1 MMPVN
6 LHGNVFDY
14 TASGF
19 KNAWRI
25 ATQRLRIE
33 DLHFHDLRHEA
44 ISRFFELGSLN
55 VMEIAAISG
64 HRSMNML
71 KRYTHLRAWQLVSK
85 LDARRRQTQK
95 VAAWFVPYPAH
106 ITTIDE
112 ENGQK
117 AHRIEI
123 GDFDNLHVTATTKEE
138 AVHRASEVLLRTL
151 AIAAQKGERV
161 PSPGALPVNDPD
173 YIMICPLNP
182 GSTPL

>member
-1 MMPVN
+1 VA
-6 LHGNVFDY
+6 LHGGVFSY
-14 TASGF
+14 TSSGF
-19 KNAWRI
+19 KSAWRI
-25 ATQRLRIE
+25 ATQTLRIE

-95 VAAWFVPYPAH
+95 VAAWFVPYPGH
-106 ITTIDE
+106 ITTDDGQTVRID
-112 ENGQK
+112 
-117 AHRIEI
+117 IC
-123 GDFDNLHVTATTKEE
+123 DFDDLSVTAATREE
-138 AVHRASEVLLRTL
+138 ALSRASEVLLRTL

-161 PSPGALPVNDPD
+161 PAPGALPVNDPAF
-173 YIMICPLNP
+173 IMVCPLNP
-182 GSTPL
+182 QGALTV

>member
-1 MMPVN
+1 M
-6 LHGNVFDY
+6 
-14 TASGF
+14 
-19 KNAWRI
+19 
-25 ATQRLRIE
+25 
-33 DLHFHDLRHEA
+33 
-44 ISRFFELGSLN
+44 
-55 VMEIAAISG
+55 
-64 HRSMNML
+64 
-71 KRYTHLRAWQLVSK
+71 
-85 LDARRRQTQK
+85 
-95 VAAWFVPYPAH
+95 AAWFVPYPAH

-182 GSTPL
+182 GSTRCKHHSKHIQKGELQQLAKHIRSA

>member
-1 MMPVN
+1 
-6 LHGNVFDY
+6 
-14 TASGF
+14 
-19 KNAWRI
+19 
-25 ATQRLRIE
+25 
-33 DLHFHDLRHEA
+33 
-44 ISRFFELGSLN
+44 
-55 VMEIAAISG
+55 
-64 HRSMNML
+64 MNML

-106 ITTIDE
+106 ITTINE

-151 AIAAQKGERV
+151 AIAAQKWRT
-161 PSPGALPVNDPD
+161 
-173 YIMICPLNP
+173 CPI
-182 GSTPL
+182 SRSVTC

>member
-1 MMPVN
+1 
-6 LHGNVFDY
+6 
-14 TASGF
+14 
-19 KNAWRI
+19 
-25 ATQRLRIE
+25 
-33 DLHFHDLRHEA
+33 
-44 ISRFFELGSLN
+44 
-55 VMEIAAISG
+55 SG

-138 AVHRASEVLLRTL
+138 AVHRAS
-151 AIAAQKGERV
+151 
-161 PSPGALPVNDPD
+161 
-173 YIMICPLNP
+173 
-182 GSTPL
+182 

>member
-1 MMPVN
+1 
-6 LHGNVFDY
+6 
-14 TASGF
+14 
-19 KNAWRI
+19 
-25 ATQRLRIE
+25 
-33 DLHFHDLRHEA
+33 
-44 ISRFFELGSLN
+44 
-55 VMEIAAISG
+55 
-64 HRSMNML
+64 MNML

-123 GDFDNLHVTATTKEE
+123 GDFDNLHVTATTKEG